1 LSYSCTGTAKRI
13 GADHDKLATLCMS
26 DRVPDQPIRGTDVCA
41 IVVTYRPDAA
51 FPARLSGVSPQVG
64 MTVIVDNG
72 SSDAERSML
81 REAASD
87 PNIDLV
93 FNAENLGLARALN
106 IGIQRAATLG
116 YSWVL
121 LLDQDTRVEL
131 DMVGTLLAIHASFP
145 DRERLAVLGSNFS
158 DATERPTDAAGHE
171 SPGEHWEEVERIIT
185 SGSLLPLETHFAIG
199 PFREE
204 FFIDYVD
211 EEYCLRAKAKGYRI
225 IKSRKHLMSHAIGSP
240 TVRKMFGT
248 SKWTTNH
255 APDRRYYIAR
265 NNTVLLRE
273 YGGYRAG
280 MWAWKSFRR
289 CLRQCKRIALYE
301 QMKTRKIAAVIHGL
315 WDGIRGNMGP
325 RNPQPGTSAAAP
337 NAMPSVASG
346 RKTPGEYARKRQTRP
361 AA

>member
-1 LSYSCTGTAKRI
+1 
-13 GADHDKLATLCMS
+13 MS
-26 DRVPDQPIRGTDVCA
+26 DRVPDQPIHGTDVCA

-51 FPARLSGVSPQVG
+51 FPARLRGVSPQVG

-81 REAASD
+81 QDAASD
-87 PNIDLV
+87 PNVDLV
-93 FNAENLGLARALN
+93 LNDDNLGLARALN
-106 IGIQRAATLG
+106 IGVQRAATLG

-121 LLDQDTRVEL
+121 LLDQDTCVEL
-131 DMVGTLLAIHASFP
+131 DMVRTLLTIHASFP

-158 DATERPTDAAGHE
+158 DATERTNDAAGQG
-171 SPGEHWEEVERIIT
+171 STGEHWEEVERVIT
-185 SGSLLPLETHFAIG
+185 SGSLLPLDSYFVIG
-199 PFREE
+199 PYREE

-240 TVRKMFGT
+240 TVHTVFGT

-255 APDRRYYIAR
+255 GPDRRYYIAR

-273 YGGYRAG
+273 YGNYRAG

-301 QMKTRKIAAVIHGL
+301 QMKTRKIVAVIHGL

-325 RNPQPGTSAAAP
+325 RNPPPRTSAQSADLKA
-337 NAMPSVASG
+337 
-346 RKTPGEYARKRQTRP
+346 TRP

>member
-1 LSYSCTGTAKRI
+1 MNERA
-13 GADHDKLATLCMS
+13 S
-26 DRVPDQPIRGTDVCA
+26 DLPIRGADVCA
-41 IVVTYRPDAA
+41 IVVTYHPDAGL
-51 FPARLSGVSPQVG
+51 PKRLSSVSAQAGAV
-64 MTVIVDNG
+64 VVVDNG
-72 SSDAERSML
+72 SADAERSML

-87 PNIDLV
+87 PKIDLV
-93 FNAENLGLARALN
+93 LNPENFGLARAIN
-106 IGIQRAATLG
+106 IGIQRAAALG

-121 LLDQDTRVEL
+121 LLDQDSLVDPHML
-131 DMVGTLLAIHASFP
+131 HTLSAIVASFP
-145 DRERLAVLGSNFS
+145 DRERLAVVGSNFRDS
-158 DATERPTDAAGHE
+158 NECAPGAADRQ
-171 SPGEHWEEVERIIT
+171 SPDETADDRWEDIDCVIT
-185 SGSLLPLETHFAIG
+185 SGSLLPLAAHFAIG

-240 TVRKMFGT
+240 TAHRMFGT

-255 APDRRYYIAR
+255 GPDRRYYIAR

-273 YGGYRAG
+273 YGNYRAG

-301 QMKTRKIAAVIHGL
+301 QMKTRKIVAVIQGL
-315 WDGIRGNMGP
+315 WDGIRGNLGP
-325 RNPQPGTSAAAP
+325 RNPQPRTSTTAPTTTASAA
-337 NAMPSVASG
+337 SG
-346 RKTPGEYARKRQTRP
+346 CNTPGENTRKRQTRP

>member
-1 LSYSCTGTAKRI
+1 
-13 GADHDKLATLCMS
+13 MS
-26 DRVPDQPIRGTDVCA
+26 DRVPDQPIHGADVCA

-51 FPARLSGVSPQVG
+51 FAARLRGVSPQVG

-87 PNIDLV
+87 ADVDLV

-131 DMVGTLLAIHASFP
+131 DMVRTLLAIHASFP
-145 DRERLAVLGSNFS
+145 DRERLAVLGSNYS
-158 DATERPTDAAGHE
+158 DATARTSDVIGHE
-171 SPGEHWEEVERIIT
+171 SQGEHWEEVERVIT
-185 SGSLLPLETHFAIG
+185 SGSLLPLESHFAIG

-211 EEYCLRAKAKGYRI
+211 EEYCLRAKAQGYRI
-225 IKSRKHLMSHAIGSP
+225 IKSREHLMSHAIGSP
-240 TVRKMFGT
+240 TVHRKFGA

-273 YGGYRAG
+273 YGNYRAG

-325 RNPQPGTSAAAP
+325 RNPPPGTSTPAP
-337 NAMPSVASG
+337 TAVTSVASG
-346 RKTPGEYARKRQTRP
+346 RKTPGESRRKRQVNSLP
-361 AA
+361 

>member
-1 LSYSCTGTAKRI
+1 MKSDT
-13 GADHDKLATLCMS
+13 CMS
-26 DRVPDQPIRGTDVCA
+26 DRVPDQPIDGTDVCA
-41 IVVTYRPDAA
+41 IVVTYGPDTA
-51 FPARLSGVSPQVG
+51 FPARLRNVAPQVG

-72 SSDAERSML
+72 SSEAERGML
-81 REAASD
+81 QEAASD
-87 PNIDLV
+87 PNIDLIL
-93 FNAENLGLARALN
+93 NGGNLGLARALN
-106 IGIQRAATLG
+106 IGVQRAAALG

-131 DMVGTLLAIHASFP
+131 DMVRTLSAIHASASY
-145 DRERLAVLGSNFS
+145 LAV
-158 DATERPTDAAGHE
+158 
-171 SPGEHWEEVERIIT
+171 
-185 SGSLLPLETHFAIG
+185 G
-199 PFREE
+199 PFRDE

-240 TVRKMFGT
+240 TAHRMFGT

-255 APDRRYYIAR
+255 GPDRRYYIAR

-273 YGGYRAG
+273 YGNYRGG
-280 MWAWKSFRR
+280 MWAWKSLRR

-325 RNPQPGTSAAAP
+325 RNPQPHTSTTAPTTAASA
-337 NAMPSVASG
+337 ASG
-346 RKTPGEYARKRQTRP
+346 RNTPGENPRKRQTKP

>member
-1 LSYSCTGTAKRI
+1 
-13 GADHDKLATLCMS
+13 MS
-26 DRVPDQPIRGTDVCA
+26 DRVPDQPIDGTDVCA
-41 IVVTYRPDAA
+41 IVVTYGPDTA
-51 FPARLSGVSPQVG
+51 FPARLRNVAPQVG

-72 SSDAERSML
+72 SSEAERGML
-81 REAASD
+81 QEAASD
-87 PNIDLV
+87 PNIDLIL
-93 FNAENLGLARALN
+93 NDGNLGLARALN
-106 IGIQRAATLG
+106 IGVQRAAALG

-131 DMVGTLLAIHASFP
+131 DMVRTLSAIHASFP
-145 DRERLAVLGSNFS
+145 DREHLAVLGSNFS
-158 DATERPTDAAGHE
+158 DATERTNEAAGHD
-171 SPGEHWEEVERIIT
+171 SPGEHWGEHWEEVERVIT
-185 SGSLLPLETHFAIG
+185 SGSLLPVASYLAVG
-199 PFREE
+199 PFRDE

-240 TVRKMFGT
+240 TAHRMFGT

-255 APDRRYYIAR
+255 GPDRRYYIAR

-273 YGGYRAG
+273 YGNYRGG
-280 MWAWKSFRR
+280 MWAWKSLRR

-325 RNPQPGTSAAAP
+325 RNRQPGISAAAP
-337 NAMPSVASG
+337 TAMTSVASG
-346 RKTPGEYARKRQTRP
+346 SKTPDEYTRKRQTRP

>member
-1 LSYSCTGTAKRI
+1 MKSDT
-13 GADHDKLATLCMS
+13 CMS
-26 DRVPDQPIRGTDVCA
+26 DRVPDLPIQGTDVCA
-41 IVVTYRPDAA
+41 VVVTYGPDAA
-51 FPARLSGVSPQVG
+51 FPSRQSGVSPQVG

-72 SSDAERSML
+72 SSEAERGML
-81 REAASD
+81 QEAASD
-87 PNIDLV
+87 PNIDLIL
-93 FNAENLGLARALN
+93 NGGNLGLARALN
-106 IGIQRAATLG
+106 IGVQRAAALG

-131 DMVGTLLAIHASFP
+131 DMVRTLSAIHASFP
-145 DRERLAVLGSNFS
+145 DREHLAVLGSNFS
-158 DATERPTDAAGHE
+158 DATERTNEAAGHD
-171 SPGEHWEEVERIIT
+171 SPGEHWGEHWDEHWDEVERVIT
-185 SGSLLPLETHFAIG
+185 SGSLLPVASYLAVG
-199 PFREE
+199 PFRDE

-240 TVRKMFGT
+240 TAHRMFGT

-255 APDRRYYIAR
+255 GPDRRYYIAR

-273 YGGYRAG
+273 YGNYRGG
-280 MWAWKSFRR
+280 MWAWKSLRR

-325 RNPQPGTSAAAP
+325 RNPQPHTSTTAPTTAASA
-337 NAMPSVASG
+337 ASG
-346 RKTPGEYARKRQTRP
+346 RNTPGENPRKRQTKP

>member
-1 LSYSCTGTAKRI
+1 
-13 GADHDKLATLCMS
+13 MS
-26 DRVPDQPIRGTDVCA
+26 DRVPDQPIHGTDVCA

-64 MTVIVDNG
+64 MTIIVDNG
-72 SSDAERSML
+72 SSDAERDML
-81 REAASD
+81 REAASG
-87 PNIDLV
+87 PRIDLV
-93 FNAENLGLARALN
+93 FNADNLGLARALN

-121 LLDQDTRVEL
+121 LLDQDTRVEP
-131 DMVGTLLAIHASFP
+131 DMVSTLMAIHASFP

-158 DATERPTDAAGHE
+158 DATERTTDAIGHE
-171 SPGEHWEEVERIIT
+171 SPDEHWVEVERVIT

-240 TVRKMFGT
+240 TVHKMFGAN
-248 SKWTTNH
+248 KWTTNH
-255 APDRRYYIAR
+255 GPDRRYYIAR

-273 YGGYRAG
+273 YGNYRAG

-301 QMKTRKIAAVIHGL
+301 QMKTRKIIAVMQGIR
-315 WDGIRGNMGP
+315 DGIRGQMGP

-337 NAMPSVASG
+337 AAMTSVASG
-346 RKTPGEYARKRQTRP
+346 RKTSGEYLRGSLR
-361 AA
+361 

>member
-1 LSYSCTGTAKRI
+1 MKSDT
-13 GADHDKLATLCMS
+13 CMS
-26 DRVPDQPIRGTDVCA
+26 DRVPDQPIDGTDVCA
-41 IVVTYRPDAA
+41 IVVTYGPDTA
-51 FPARLSGVSPQVG
+51 FPARLRNVAPQVG

-72 SSDAERSML
+72 SSEAERGML
-81 REAASD
+81 QEAASD
-87 PNIDLV
+87 PNIDLIL
-93 FNAENLGLARALN
+93 NDGNLGLARALN
-106 IGIQRAATLG
+106 IGVQRAAALG

-131 DMVGTLLAIHASFP
+131 DMVRTLSAIHASFP
-145 DRERLAVLGSNFS
+145 DREHLAVLGSNFS
-158 DATERPTDAAGHE
+158 DATERTNEAAGHD
-171 SPGEHWEEVERIIT
+171 SPGEHWGEHWEEVERVIT
-185 SGSLLPLETHFAIG
+185 SGSLLPVASYLAVG
-199 PFREE
+199 PFRDE

-240 TVRKMFGT
+240 TAHRMFGT

-255 APDRRYYIAR
+255 GPDRRYYIAR

-273 YGGYRAG
+273 YGNYRGG
-280 MWAWKSFRR
+280 MWAWKSLRR

-325 RNPQPGTSAAAP
+325 RNPQPHTSTTAPTTAASA
-337 NAMPSVASG
+337 ASG
-346 RKTPGEYARKRQTRP
+346 RNTPGENPRKRQTKP

>member
-1 LSYSCTGTAKRI
+1 
-13 GADHDKLATLCMS
+13 
-26 DRVPDQPIRGTDVCA
+26 VPDQPIHGTDVCA

-64 MTVIVDNG
+64 MTIIVDNG
-72 SSDAERSML
+72 SSDAERDML
-81 REAASD
+81 REAASG
-87 PNIDLV
+87 PRIDLV
-93 FNAENLGLARALN
+93 FNADNLGLARALN

-121 LLDQDTRVEL
+121 LLDQDTRVEP
-131 DMVGTLLAIHASFP
+131 DMVSTLMAIHASFP

-158 DATERPTDAAGHE
+158 DATERTTDAIGHE
-171 SPGEHWEEVERIIT
+171 SPDEHWVEVERVIT

-240 TVRKMFGT
+240 TVHKMFGAN
-248 SKWTTNH
+248 KWTTNH
-255 APDRRYYIAR
+255 GPDRRYYIAR

-273 YGGYRAG
+273 YGNYRAG

-301 QMKTRKIAAVIHGL
+301 QMKTRKIIAVMQGFR
-315 WDGIRGNMGP
+315 DGIRGKMGP

-337 NAMPSVASG
+337 AAMTSVASG
-346 RKTPGEYARKRQTRP
+346 RKTPGEYLRGSLR
-361 AA
+361 